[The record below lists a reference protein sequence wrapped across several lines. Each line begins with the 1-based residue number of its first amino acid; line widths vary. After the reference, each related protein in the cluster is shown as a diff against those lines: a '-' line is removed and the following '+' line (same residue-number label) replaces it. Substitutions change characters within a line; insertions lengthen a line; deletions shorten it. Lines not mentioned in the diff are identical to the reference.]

1 MSDRPPS
8 RRDESRRKDPAAL
21 IDAGLE
27 ELKGGQAFPPGF
39 DPQAIARRA
48 RRRRRALQ
56 SMAVVAV
63 CFAVWLLADPGLLSD
78 YRAPVG
84 RVTKVQLPDGTL
96 AHLDSGSS
104 MSWQETDEGRRVRLH
119 HGRASFETAPDPARP
134 FTVETDAI
142 SARALGTVFAVSTYE
157 DGWAALVRSGK
168 VRVSRRESE
177 QAITVAPGRAVWIEA
192 GSRGLRA
199 GVVDGERA
207 LAWQSGQLD
216 FRDEPL
222 WRVIE
227 ALDRY
232 RPGRILLLDEA
243 ARARRFDGVLSL
255 EDVDQ
260 SLAIVAASSRLEIS
274 LSLPYLVV
282 LR

>member
-8 RRDESRRKDPAAL
+8 RRDAPRHKDPAAL

-39 DPQAIARRA
+39 DPRAIARRA

-56 SMAVVAV
+56 SMALVAACV
-63 CFAVWLLADPGLLSD
+63 AVWLLADPGLLAD
-78 YRAPVG
+78 YRSPVG
-84 RVTKVQLPDGTL
+84 AITRVELPDGTL

-104 MSWQETDEGRRVRLH
+104 MSWQETDEVRRIRLH
-119 HGRASFETAPDPARP
+119 HGTASFETAPDPERP
-134 FTVETDAI
+134 LTVETDAV

-168 VRVSRRESE
+168 VRVSQSESE
-177 QAITVAPGRAVWIEA
+177 QAIIVGPGRAVWIEP
-192 GSRGLRA
+192 GSQGLRA
-199 GVVDGERA
+199 GAVDGAQA
-207 LAWQSGQLD
+207 LAWQAGRLD

-232 RPGRILLLDEA
+232 RPGRILLLNETA
-243 ARARRFDGVLSL
+243 GAQRFDGVLSL

-260 SLAIVAASSRLEIS
+260 SLAVVAASSRLEIS
-274 LSLPYLVV
+274 VNLPYLTI